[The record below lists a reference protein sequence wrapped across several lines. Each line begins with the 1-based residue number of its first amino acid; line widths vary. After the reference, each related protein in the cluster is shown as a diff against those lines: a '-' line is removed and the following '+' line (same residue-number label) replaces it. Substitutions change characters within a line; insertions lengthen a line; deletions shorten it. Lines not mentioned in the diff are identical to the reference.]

1 MADKTITL
9 KLQGGVTL
17 DAFSFALEQFSKLVA
32 ALCADAKAKGMKWD
46 VTGLEAG
53 SAVITARADVDE
65 EFTDEQADFV
75 VTSYARVGKEL
86 AKHSALSDYKARV
99 RRPALALA
107 GVATWGPEEV
117 VFETSEED
125 VLIRPA
131 KPEMHGADRQEGEP
145 IPFPASAYGSVTGR
159 VQSLSNR
166 GGLRFTI
173 YEVMSD
179 RAVSCYLAAGSEST
193 MIDAWGQLATVEG
206 DVSRDP
212 ATGRPIAVRHIENV
226 HINDECEV
234 EGYKSARGAVVPL
247 PGADLPEDIIRRLRD
262 AN

>member
-17 DAFSFALEQFSKLVA
+17 DSLSFALGQFSKLVA
-32 ALCADAKAKGMKWD
+32 ALCADAKAKGMTWD

-53 SAVITARADVDE
+53 SAIVTARAEVDD
-65 EFTDEQADFV
+65 EFTEEQADFV
-75 VTSYARVGKEL
+75 ITSYARVGKEL
-86 AKHSALSDYKARV
+86 AEHSALPGYRQRV
-99 RRPALALA
+99 RKPALALA
-107 GVATWGPEEV
+107 DVATWGLEEV
-117 VFETSEED
+117 VFETAEED
-125 VLIRPA
+125 IVIRPA
-131 KPEMHGADRQEGEP
+131 KLDAPARERQEGEP
-145 IPFPASAYGSVTGR
+145 IPFPTAAYGSVTGR

-179 RAVSCYLAAGSEST
+179 RAVSCYLAPGSEGT
-193 MIDAWGQLATVEG
+193 MINVWGQLATIEG

-212 ATGRPIAVRHIENV
+212 ATGRPIAVRHVEDVAI
-226 HINDECEV
+226 HDECDV
-234 EGYKSARGAVVPL
+234 EGYKRARGAVVPL
-247 PGADLPEDIIRRLRD
+247 PGTDLPEDIIRRLRD